1 MSVESAE
8 QAFMEMLDKYAELV
22 VRVGV
27 NIQPGQVLMIESPLE
42 TVELTRRIV
51 RRAYEAGA
59 KYVQVNWDDEQVTR
73 TRFESAPDDSFDFYP
88 EWTAKMMEQLAE
100 GGGAL
105 LNIKVPDPELYKG
118 IEGAKVTRAN
128 RAATLARQTFQ
139 RYVRN
144 STFSWCL
151 VKAPTRAWAA
161 KVFADLPE
169 EERVDAMWETIFR
182 MNRVDKPDPVA
193 AWREHLDVLLQK
205 RSVLNAKNYKL
216 LHFKAPGTDLKVELP
231 EGHQWLGG
239 GKENGSGIYFV
250 ANMPTE
256 EVYTMPKRTGVNGT
270 VTSTLPLN
278 LNGRLVDKFSLTFK
292 DGKVIRFQ
300 AETGEEHLAA
310 LLETDENA
318 RYLGE
323 VALVPYESPISNLKR
338 IFYNTGIDENA
349 SCHLALGS
357 AYPTNLLNGTTMTK
371 EQLLERGANVSMIH
385 VDFMLGCAE
394 MDIDG
399 VRQDGTVEPV
409 FRSGSWADGA
419 FE

>member
-1 MSVESAE
+1 MSVQIDNQSFDELLE
-8 QAFMEMLDKYAELV
+8 KYAELV
-22 VRVGV
+22 LRIGV
-27 NIQPGQVLMIESPLE
+27 NIQPGQVLMIESPIE
-42 TVELTRRIV
+42 TQELTRKIV

-59 KYVQVNWDDEQVTR
+59 KYVQVNWDDEQITR
-73 TRFESAPDDSFDFYP
+73 TRFESAPDESFSYYP
-88 EWTAKMMEQLAE
+88 EWTAPMMEKLAE

-105 LNIKVPDPELYKG
+105 LNIKVPDPELYQG
-118 IEGAKVTRAN
+118 IDGWKVS
-128 RAATLARQTFQ
+128 AASKAASVARQTFQ

-151 VKAPTRAWAA
+151 VKAPTLAWAS

-169 EERVDAMWETIFR
+169 AERVDAMWETIFR

-193 AWREHLDVLLQK
+193 AWREHLDVLLEK
-205 RSVLNAKNYKL
+205 RKVLNAKNYRS
-216 LHFKAPGTDLKVELP
+216 LHYKGPGTDLVVELP
-231 EGHQWLGG
+231 EGHRWLGG
-239 GKENGSGIYFV
+239 GKENGFGVYFV

-270 VTSTLPLN
+270 VTSTMPLN

-292 DGKVIRFQ
+292 DGKAVSFQ
-300 AETGEEHLAA
+300 AQVGEDHLAS
-310 LLETDENA
+310 LLDTDENA

-323 VALVPYESPISNLKR
+323 VALVPYKSPISDLRR

-357 AYPTNLLNGTTMTK
+357 AYPTNLENGTKLSK
-371 EQLLERGANVSMIH
+371 EELLERGANVSLIH

-394 MDIDG
+394 LDIDG
-399 VRQDGTVEPV
+399 VLPDGTVEPV
-409 FRSGSWADGA
+409 FRNGNWA
-419 FE
+419 

>member
-1 MSVESAE
+1 MTTSINE
-8 QAFMEMLDKYAELV
+8 QAFEEMLDKYAELV
-22 VRVGV
+22 IRVGV

-42 TVELTRRIV
+42 TVELTRKIV

-73 TRFESAPDDSFDFYP
+73 TRFESAPDDSFSYYP

-105 LNIKVPDPELYKG
+105 LNIKVPDPELYQG
-118 IEGAKVTRAN
+118 IDGNKVNQAN
-128 RAATLARQTFQ
+128 KAASLARQTFQ

-151 VKAPTRAWAA
+151 VKAPTKAWAS

-169 EERVDAMWETIFR
+169 AERVDAMWETIFK
-182 MNRVDKPDPVA
+182 MNRVDRPDPVA

-205 RSVLNAKNYKL
+205 RKVLNAKNYKS
-216 LHFKAPGTDLKVELP
+216 LHFKAPGTDLVVELP
-231 EGHQWLGG
+231 EGHVWLGG
-239 GKENGSGIYFV
+239 GKENGFGVYFV

-270 VTSTLPLN
+270 VTSTMPLN

-292 DGKVIRFQ
+292 DGKVVDFK
-300 AETGEEHLAA
+300 AEVGEEHLAS
-310 LLETDENA
+310 LLDTDENA

-323 VALVPYESPISNLKR
+323 VALVPYESPISNLQR

-357 AYPTNLLNGTTMTK
+357 AYPTNLENGTSLSR
-371 EQLLERGANVSMIH
+371 EELIARGANVSLIH
-385 VDFMLGCAE
+385 VDFMLGSAV

-399 VRQDGTVEPV
+399 ELQDGTVEPV
-409 FRSGSWADGA
+409 FRGGSWADGTFA
-419 FE
+419 